1 MKSKGVFDMSGII
14 GLLEGR
20 VRIFADESNREKLV
34 SFFIENG
41 IRAKTEFDIESGGI
55 YTEVSPSLLKKIAP
69 SLDKSGIIVYI
80 INICGFKYLKNLLM
94 SRLGLAVGAMIFV
107 AVLWISTLF
116 VWRVDVIGNES
127 LTKEQLRQTLFEYG
141 VKEGAIISDI
151 DEKAVSN
158 AIVSISGEISWAAL
172 NVKGTTVTLTVR
184 ETALPSDKHDELPPM
199 MVAKKS
205 GVVRSVELYS
215 GKSAVKVG
223 SIVKEG
229 DLLISGFI
237 SGNGLQYSD
246 TPGIRYEGASGS
258 VRAEVL
264 ETAEIFVPFES
275 ENEKTVLGDISG
287 LVLEVFGNRITI
299 GKSDG
304 DGEARRVTFFGDIEL
319 PVTYFVAH
327 FSDTVT
333 EKQTF
338 SPEEASLQAERLIY
352 GKIIEMCGDGD
363 LTSVSVSYS
372 EGEKGITASA
382 KVTYVTEIA
391 VGKNIGR
398 NS

>member
-1 MKSKGVFDMSGII
+1 MKSKGVFDMLGII

-20 VRIFADESNREKLV
+20 VRIFADENNREKLV

-41 IRAKTEFDIESGGI
+41 IRAKTEFDSESGGI

-69 SLDKSGIIVYI
+69 ALDKSGIIVYI
-80 INICGFKYLKNLLM
+80 INICGFKYLKNLLL
-94 SRLGLAVGAMIFV
+94 SRLGLAVGAVIF
-107 AVLWISTLF
+107 AAALWLSTLF
-116 VWRVDVIGNES
+116 VWRVEVVGNES
-127 LTKEQLRQTLFEYG
+127 LTKDQLRRTLLEYG

-151 DEKAVSN
+151 DEKTVSN
-158 AIVSISGEISWAAL
+158 AIVSLSGEISWAAV
-172 NVKGTTVTLTVR
+172 NIKGTTVTLTVR
-184 ETALPSDKHDELPPM
+184 ETALSGDKSDELPPM
-199 MVAKKS
+199 LVAKKS

-215 GKSAVKVG
+215 GKPAVKVG
-223 SIVKEG
+223 TVVKEG

-246 TPGIRYEGASGS
+246 TPGIRYEGAGGS
-258 VRAEVL
+258 VRAEVS

-275 ENEKTVLGDISG
+275 ENERTVLGDVSG

-299 GKSDG
+299 GKAEE
-304 DGEARRVTFFGDIEL
+304 DGEARRITFFGEIEL

-333 EKQTF
+333 EKCTY
-338 SPEEASLQAERLIY
+338 SAEEAALQAEKLIY
-352 GKIIEMCGDGD
+352 RKIIELCGDGD

-372 EGEKGITASA
+372 EGESGITASA
-382 KVTYVTEIA
+382 RITYVTEIA
-391 VGKNIGR
+391 VGKYISE